1 MRAAIDVL
9 VFAGAASAA
18 IGTILATV
26 VPQHRRIRRLMAGRV
41 EL

>member
-1 MRAAIDVL
+1 MRAVLDVL

-26 VPQHRRIRRLMAGRV
+26 VPQHRRIADLLAMRGL
-41 EL
+41 